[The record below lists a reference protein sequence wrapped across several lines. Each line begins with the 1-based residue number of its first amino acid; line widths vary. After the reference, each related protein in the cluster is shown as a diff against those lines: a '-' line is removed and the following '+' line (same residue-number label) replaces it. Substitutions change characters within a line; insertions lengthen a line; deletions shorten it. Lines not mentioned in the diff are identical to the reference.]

1 MSLTLACLQ
10 CLFAYFFGL
19 KQRYDVL
26 IVCNKLRCSL
36 ITPFLEAKKKNTQQ
50 SEGSRLLV

>member
-36 ITPFLEAKKKNTQQ
+36 IPPFLEAKKKNTQQ
-50 SEGSRLLV
+50 REGSRLLV